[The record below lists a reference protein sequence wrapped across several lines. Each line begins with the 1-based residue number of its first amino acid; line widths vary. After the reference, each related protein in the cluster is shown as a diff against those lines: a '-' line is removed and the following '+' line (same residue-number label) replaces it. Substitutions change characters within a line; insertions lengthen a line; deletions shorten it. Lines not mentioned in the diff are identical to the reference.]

1 MRNGVRLGSAM
12 AGVAGLVVSG
22 MIATPA
28 GALTAVKEKP
38 PLYRYESFWVFPP
51 AHWHDADKDNATA
64 NQRVLA
70 PALADGA
77 LVGYG
82 DDKNLVY
89 SGEGFTHDNWWQATS
104 RQGVLKLVD
113 VFDERDASGS
123 PQLAG
128 STEHKSQLY
137 VSRFYNWKAG
147 SWKGAYGY
155 RLAYKLRPGA
165 VPEDAAQMLSSFYVP
180 ILESLLADGTIVE
193 YEVDWELVH
202 SDDSPGHIV
211 ISFVTPTAEDLDKA
225 FPAFAVSDSEG
236 PLIEAAKASVFT
248 NRDAPHRDWVRVNV
262 TYK

>member
-1 MRNGVRLGSAM
+1 MRNRVSSAM
-12 AGVAGLVVSG
+12 AGVAGLVVL
-22 MIATPA
+22 IATPA

-51 AHWHDADKDNATA
+51 ARWDDADKDNATA
-64 NQRVLA
+64 NQKVLA

-77 LVGYG
+77 IVGYG

-89 SGEGFTHDNWWQATS
+89 AGEGFTHDNWWQATS
-104 RQGVLKLVD
+104 RQGVLRLID
-113 VFDERDASGS
+113 VFDKRDGSSS
-123 PQLAG
+123 PQLVS
-128 STEHKSQLY
+128 STEHRSQLY
-137 VSRFYNWKAG
+137 VSRYYNWKAG

-165 VPEDAAQMLSSFYVP
+165 APDDAINMLSSFYVP
-180 ILESLLADGTIVE
+180 ICETLLANGTIVE
-193 YEVDWELVH
+193 YEIDSESVH
-202 SDDSPGHIV
+202 SADSPGQII
-211 ISFVTPTAEDLDKA
+211 ISFVAPSAGDLDKA